1 MAGLIA
7 KEILEEIRLRNDIA
21 DVIGRYFQIQKA
33 GATFKALCPF
43 HKEKTPSFTVNPQ
56 RQIFHC
62 FGCGAGGDVFKF
74 IMQIENVDFMT
85 AVRMLAEKTGVVL
98 EFDSGPDALKSGEKN
113 ELFKIHTAVT
123 EFFQHNLL
131 QSPEARPAREYLD
144 QRGIDPTIIQEFQFG
159 FALDL
164 WDRLLVWSRAQ
175 KYAPELLEKAGLL
188 IKSDRPSSASP
199 WYDRF
204 RNRIMIPIRDEQG
217 RVIAFTGRTLSDDP
231 KAAKYV
237 NSPETPLFRKSQ
249 VLFALDR
256 ARNTLVET
264 REAIICE
271 GQIDVIRCH
280 SAGFKSAVA
289 SQGTAFTEH
298 HARILR
304 RYVDSVVLLFD
315 PDHAGQE
322 AAVRTSGVFVQA
334 GLAVRI
340 ARLPVGTDPDS
351 FILKNGA
358 EPFTQI
364 IANAVSAI
372 DFVVDLNCEREDPHS
387 EIGLRRIEKNL
398 IEFLK
403 LAPSAVQRDRMI
415 ESAGRRLQIHPDDL
429 RRDLKAAERTFHRK
443 SESTPDSNVQPSLPS
458 LPEEIEL
465 ACCLVAHP
473 EFTELLDTHLPLHLI
488 QDPQTRR
495 FIEAIRIAQQDQQPL
510 MSSILERD
518 DADRSLGRFA
528 ADMLS
533 RPVKE
538 VGEEAAPL
546 EIVQGL
552 ILAIWRR
559 ELKRR
564 RTKLEQTLLK
574 DDLDPD
580 GRQEVE
586 AEIHRLTPEIK
597 QLTRWESA
605 IKTLA
610 AHQAEE

>member
-7 KEILEEIRLRNDIA
+7 KEVLEEIRLRNDIA

-98 EFDSGPDALKSGEKN
+98 ELESGPDALKSGEKN
-113 ELFKIHTAVT
+113 QLFKIHAEVT
-123 EFFQHNLL
+123 EFFHHNLL
-131 QSPEARPAREYLD
+131 QSPEAGVAREYLTR
-144 QRGIDPTIIQEFQFG
+144 RGIDQTIIDEFQFG
-159 FALDL
+159 FALQS
-164 WDRLLVWSRAQ
+164 WDRILVWARTH
-175 KYAPELLEKAGLL
+175 KYSPELLEKAGLL

-217 RVIAFTGRTLSDDP
+217 RVIAFTGRTLSTDDQT
-231 KAAKYV
+231 AKYV
-237 NSPETPLFRKSQ
+237 NSPETPLFRKSHI
-249 VLFALDR
+249 LFALDR
-256 ARNTLVET
+256 ARTALVES

-289 SQGTAFTEH
+289 SQGTAFTED

-304 RYVDSVVLLFD
+304 RYVDSIVLVFD

-322 AAVRTSGVFVQA
+322 AAVRTAGIFVQA
-334 GLAVRI
+334 GLSVRI
-340 ARLPVGTDPDS
+340 ARLPPKSDPDS
-351 FILKNGA
+351 FILTKGA
-358 EPFTQI
+358 APFAAI
-364 IANAVSAI
+364 LKAASSAI
-372 DFVVDLNCEREDPHS
+372 DFLVDLNLEREDPHS
-387 EIGLRRIEKNL
+387 ETGLRRIEKNL

-403 LAPSAVQRDRMI
+403 LAPSAVQRDQMI
-415 ESAGRRLQIHPDDL
+415 VSAGRRLQIHPDDL
-429 RRDLKAAERTFHRK
+429 RRDLKAAERTFQRK
-443 SESTPDSNVQPSLPS
+443 SEPPPDSNPSPALPS

-465 ACCLVAHP
+465 AFYLAAHP
-473 EFTELLDTHLPLHLI
+473 ELAELLDAHLPLHLI
-488 QDPQTRR
+488 QDSQVRR
-495 FIEAIRIAQQDQQPL
+495 FIEAVRISRQDQQPL
-510 MSSILERD
+510 MSVILDRD

-528 ADMLS
+528 ADILS
-533 RPVKE
+533 RPVKSTGDE
-538 VGEEAAPL
+538 TSPR
-546 EIVQGL
+546 EIVEGL
-552 ILAIWRR
+552 LMAIWRR

-574 DDLDPD
+574 ADLDPD
-580 GRQEVE
+580 GRHEVE
-586 AEIHRLTPEIK
+586 TEIHRLTPEIK
-597 QLTRWESA
+597 QLTRWETA
-605 IKTLA
+605 VKTIA
-610 AHQAEE
+610 AHRAEE